1 VGNVRRETWRAGC
14 GPGRA
19 KGYNATIAKV
29 GIIVEMSFPN
39 FVALIPAAGAGT
51 RMGEATPKQYL
62 PIAGKPM
69 LQHVIDTFC
78 VAPLIDRVVVVVS
91 AEDGYIEQLTL
102 PPRCQVLRCGGA
114 TRQQSVTNGLLALAG
129 QLDADDWVLVHD
141 AARPGLTVALI
152 EKLITFVRDDAV
164 GGLLAMPVVDTIKHS
179 DGHGRSQRTVARDLL
194 WAAQTPQMFRYQL
207 LLDALQRAVNITD
220 EASAIEALGLQPK
233 LVEGSVRN
241 FKVTLP
247 EDVLLA
253 ELYLKGHA

>member
-1 VGNVRRETWRAGC
+1 MN
-14 GPGRA
+14 
-19 KGYNATIAKV
+19 
-29 GIIVEMSFPN
+29 FPN

-62 PIAGKPM
+62 SMAGKPM

-78 VAPLIDRVVVVVS
+78 SASQIDRVVVVVS
-91 AEDGYIEQLTL
+91 SEDHYIDQLNL
-102 PPRCQVLRCGGA
+102 PSRCIVLRCGGA
-114 TRQQSVTNGLLALAG
+114 TRQQSVTNGLLALAD
-129 QLDADDWVLVHD
+129 QFEADDWVLVHD

-152 EKLITFVRDDAV
+152 DKLIAFVRDDAV

-179 DGHGRSQRTVARDLL
+179 DGHGRSQHTVARDLL
-194 WAAQTPQMFRYQL
+194 WAAQTPQMFRYQV
-207 LLDALQRAVNITD
+207 LLDALQRADEITD

-233 LVEGSVRN
+233 LVEGSARN

-253 ELYLKGHA
+253 EHHLKGQA

>member
-1 VGNVRRETWRAGC
+1 MN
-14 GPGRA
+14 
-19 KGYNATIAKV
+19 
-29 GIIVEMSFPN
+29 FPN

-62 PIAGKPM
+62 SMAGKPM

-78 VAPLIDRVVVVVS
+78 SASQIDRVVVVVS
-91 AEDGYIEQLTL
+91 SEDHYIDQLNL
-102 PPRCQVLRCGGA
+102 PSRCIVLRCGGA
-114 TRQQSVTNGLLALAG
+114 TRQQSVTNGLLALAD

-152 EKLITFVRDDAV
+152 DKLIAFVRDDAV

-179 DGHGRSQRTVARDLL
+179 DGHGRSQHTVARDLL
-194 WAAQTPQMFRYQL
+194 WAAQTPQMFRYQV
-207 LLDALQRAVNITD
+207 LLDALQRADEITD

-233 LVEGSVRN
+233 LVEGSARN

-253 ELYLKGHA
+253 EHHLKGQA